1 MVNTKG
7 DGGLPA
13 GTVTLLLTDVE
24 GSTRLW
30 EADADA
36 MEPALARHDA
46 IILEAVT
53 GHGGTLLKH
62 KGEGDSAFAVFPRA
76 TSALGAAL
84 AIQRVL
90 AGEHWPAGLELRVRI
105 AIHTTEVELRD
116 GDYFG
121 PGVNRTARLRGV
133 AHGGQVVVSQATA
146 EVVRDRLPEG
156 ASLVDLG
163 PHRLPDLGR
172 PEVVFALAHPDLAS
186 GFPPLRSLEALPNNL
201 PIQLTSFI
209 GHEQEMVE
217 LKGSLGIDRLVTL
230 TGAAGCGKTRLALQV
245 GAEVLDSYADGVWF
259 IDLAPLA
266 DPELLTQQVATTLGV
281 REAFRSTLIDAL
293 ESTAQPPRPLI
304 DLITEHLR
312 SKDLLLILDNCEH
325 LLETAAELA
334 GRLLRS
340 APGLQILATSREAL
354 GVAGEASWRVRSL
367 SVPDPAQLSS
377 PETLGSY
384 EAVQLFVDR
393 ARSRLGTFDLSS
405 GDAPAVAQI
414 CRRLDGIP
422 LAIELAA
429 ARVEVLS
436 AEELATRLDDRF
448 RLLTGG
454 SRTGLERHQTLRAAV
469 DWSYDALSKS
479 ERALLERLS
488 VFAGGCTLEAAEE
501 VCARGEVDKEA
512 VLDLLAQLVGKSL
525 VVTDRRATEARYGL
539 LETIRQYAREKL
551 LASGESEGARDR
563 HLQWCLALAARAE
576 RGVWGSEQTTWFDV
590 LESEEDNLRQALD
603 WTITAQEAES
613 ALQLVV
619 ALGRFWMVRGR
630 SKEGSR
636 WLREALA
643 LDASDRPYLRAQAL
657 TQAGMVAMT
666 YEGDVQTARLC
677 ASEALGLFRDLGVRR
692 GIFWSLHSMA
702 VLSVAEGN
710 LKEATDYADEALE
723 VARSTGHE
731 QSVAYALLVRGSV
744 ALASSDHLAAQTL
757 QAEALP
763 IFRRID
769 DKTGVV
775 QALLMRGAAAA
786 GTRQYAS
793 ATQAYQECLELS
805 RHIGNLDAMAIAC
818 LGLGAVALVNGD
830 QTAADRHFEEAIE
843 ICGDPESDN
852 RYLPLLLTGM
862 GELAL
867 AEHDWQRANT
877 LFTDALKQCATN
889 SLVGPYSQV
898 PPLFAGMAKAAA
910 MAEAF
915 SRAAKLFG
923 AAEKELKAHPSGV
936 GALRMLLYDH
946 LYEQRVHEA
955 RSALGEG
962 PFATEFTEGSAMSF
976 PTAFDYATGAV

>member
-1 MVNTKG
+1 MMFTEG
-7 DGGLPA
+7 DGGLPS

-30 EADADA
+30 EADPDA

-46 IILEAVT
+46 IIMEAVT

-84 AIQRVL
+84 AIQTAL
-90 AGEHWPAGLELRVRI
+90 AAEHWTEGIGLRVRI
-105 AIHTTEVELRD
+105 AIHTTEVELR
-116 GDYFG
+116 GRDYFG
-121 PGVNRTARLRGV
+121 PGVNRTARLRSI
-133 AHGGQVVVSQATA
+133 AHGGQVVISQATA

-156 ASLVDLG
+156 ASLLDLG
-163 PHRLPDLGR
+163 AHRLPDLGR
-172 PEVVFALAHPDLAS
+172 PEVVFSLAHPDLAS
-186 GFPPLRSLEALPNNL
+186 RFPPLRSLEALPNNL
-201 PIQLTSFI
+201 PIQLTTFI

-217 LKGSLGIDRLVTL
+217 LKGLLGIDRLVTL

-245 GAEVLDSYADGVWF
+245 GAEVLESYADGVWF
-259 IDLAPLA
+259 VDLAPLA

-293 ESTAQPPRPLI
+293 ESTTQPPRPLI

-312 SKDLLLILDNCEH
+312 SKELLLILDNCEH
-325 LLETAAELA
+325 LLEAAAELA
-334 GRLLRS
+334 GRLLRN
-340 APGLQILATSREAL
+340 APNLQILATSREAL

-367 SVPDPAQLSS
+367 SVPDPAQINSL
-377 PETLGSY
+377 ETLGSY

-393 ARSRLGTFDLSS
+393 ARSRLGVFNLSP

-436 AEELATRLDDRF
+436 AEELAIRLDDRF

-469 DWSYDALSKS
+469 DWSYDALSKP

-501 VCARGEVDKEA
+501 VCAGGVVIKEA

-525 VVTDRRATEARYGL
+525 VVADRQTSEARYGL

-551 LASGESEGARDR
+551 LASGEGEHAREC
-563 HLQWCLALAARAE
+563 HLQWCLALTARAE
-576 RGVWGSEQTTWFDV
+576 RGVWGSEQTAWFDV

-603 WTITAQEAES
+603 WTITSGEAES

-630 SKEGSR
+630 AKEGGR
-636 WLREALA
+636 WLRDALA

-657 TQAGMVAMT
+657 TQAGMIAMT
-666 YEGDVQTARLC
+666 YEGDAVTARSC
-677 ASEALGLFRDLGVRR
+677 ASEALDLFRELGVRR

-702 VLSVAEGN
+702 VLSAAEGN
-710 LKEATDYADEALE
+710 LEEAAGYADEAVE

-731 QSVAYALLVRGSV
+731 QSIAYALLVQGSV
-744 ALASSDHLAAQTL
+744 AMASSDHVAAQTL

-763 IFRRID
+763 MLRHID

-775 QALLMRGAAAA
+775 QALLMGGAAAA
-786 GTRQYAS
+786 CALQYPS
-793 ATQAYQECLELS
+793 ATQTYQECRTIS
-805 RHIGNLDAMAIAC
+805 RDIGNLDATTIAC
-818 LGLGAVALVNGD
+818 FGLGVVALVNGD
-830 QTAADRHFEEAIE
+830 HTAAHRHFEEAIE
-843 ICGDPESDN
+843 IFGGLDSDN
-852 RYLPLLLTGM
+852 RYLPTLLTGM
-862 GELAL
+862 GEVAL
-867 AEHDWQRANT
+867 AEDDCPRAST
-877 LFTDALKQCATN
+877 LFSDALRQCATKT
-889 SLVGPYSQV
+889 LVGPYSQV
-898 PPLFAGMAKAAA
+898 APLLAGLAKAAA
-910 MAEAF
+910 MAGAF
-915 SRAAKLFG
+915 PRAAKLFG
-923 AAEKELKAHPSGV
+923 AAEKELKAHPAGV

-946 LYEQRVHEA
+946 LYEQKLHET
-955 RSALGEG
+955 RSALGDG
-962 PFATEFTEGSAMSF
+962 PFASEFTNGSAMSF
-976 PTAFDYATGAV
+976 PTTVDYATGAV